1 MKNLNPASF
10 RAISY
15 IVTIIFALLI
25 VYPLVYIGANAMK
38 DAAKVY
44 DTPPTLLPD
53 PANSL
58 SIVVDYSSMSED
70 GLLEKIQQDHVT
82 SMLTTIYEMPRES
95 IFEIKFYGTRDGDV
109 IYYARSHRA
118 RIDLEKDHG
127 VFKGVAI
134 TSRTLEYPER
144 IQRTIDSMGYE
155 YDPAGLDKSYDES
168 LIGQNKLDDTIRGF
182 IVNDYGINGK
192 FIGTTVT
199 QNDWLFFESFAYYFR
214 LPSFLYSN
222 NAIIKN
228 FSFLVFLFNT
238 AIVLIWAMLTQVTL
252 CAITAFPLSRLL
264 PRKTSKIMLL
274 FFLGTTMIPFVSV
287 MIPQFTMFHS
297 MGFYDNYAAILL
309 PHLLPYGFFVYLYK
323 GFFDNLPE
331 SLFEAARMDGASNLY
346 LFFNICIPLSKPII
360 SVIAL
365 QTFLSNWNDF
375 FWAWMVTE
383 DQKLWTLNVAL
394 YNISKITSVKPNFI
408 MGLSLL
414 TIVPVLLITILFSNQ
429 IKESIAAAGIKG

>member
-134 TSRTLEYPER
+134 TSRTLDYPER
-144 IQRTIDSMGYE
+144 IQRTVDSMGYE
-155 YDPAGLDKSYDES
+155 YNPMGLDESFDES
-168 LIGQNKLDDTIRGF
+168 ILSRNSLNDSIRDF
-182 IVNDYGINGK
+182 IVNDYGINGQ
-192 FIGTTVT
+192 FVGTTLT
-199 QNDWLFFESFAYYFR
+199 HNNWLLFESFAYYFR

-222 NAIIKN
+222 NEVIRN

-238 AIVLIWAMLTQVTL
+238 AIVLIWAIVTQVTL

-264 PRKTSKIMLL
+264 PKRTSNLMLL
-274 FFLGTTMIPFVSV
+274 FFLGTTMIPFVSI

-297 MGFYDNYAAILL
+297 MGLYDNYAAILL

-331 SLFEAARMDGASNLY
+331 SLFEAARIDGASNFY
-346 LFFNICIPLSKPII
+346 LFFKICIPLSKPII

-383 DQKLWTLNVAL
+383 NQRLWTLNVAL

-414 TIVPVLLITILFSNQ
+414 TIVPVLLITIIFSNQ